1 MNAQGEFDFGT
12 GSAGAGYTR
21 WLAQRRL
28 ARLELARQINLPL
41 DHPVEVWLV
50 GGVRLR
56 GQLQLQE
63 ERLFLQ
69 EADLRPLRLQV
80 DRVPFTIT
88 EMESCVRLD

>member
-1 MNAQGEFDFGT
+1 MTAQGEFDFGT
-12 GSAGAGYTR
+12 ASAGAGYTR

-28 ARLELARQINLPL
+28 ARVELARRINLPL
-41 DHPVEVWLV
+41 DHPVEVWLA

-56 GQLQLQE
+56 GKLELQE

-69 EADLRPLRLQV
+69 EDDLHPLRLQV
-80 DRVPFTIT
+80 DQVPFTMD